1 MLFNKNEW
9 ATIIIDNKASNYQ
22 VSKRGFVRKIGE
34 NILCEP
40 IYDSIRD
47 CYYISIVIFDVVYT
61 KALDAIVLDAF
72 SFNREEDKVVVRH
85 LDGCS
90 SNNDLDNLVWTR
102 FNPRIIRRT

>member
-22 VSKRGFVRKIGE
+22 VSKRGLVRKIGE
-34 NILCEP
+34 NTLCEP
-40 IYDSIRD
+40 VYDSIRD
-47 CYYISIVIFDVVYT
+47 CYYMSIVIFDVVYT

-72 SFNREEDKVVVRH
+72 SIKREENMVVRH

-90 SNNDLDNLVWTR
+90 SNNDLDNLVWVR
-102 FNPRIIRRT
+102 FNPRKLKL